1 MIAALRLL
9 YNTGAGNSN
18 AIACWPAIEGT
29 KQRVPCEFLEKE
41 THLTGVELH
50 RWVDLALNMPGCP
63 NNAVIQ
69 QGCYLFAFGTYSTP
83 FLS

>member
-1 MIAALRLL
+1 MLASDRGHQTVDGESALRREE
-9 YNTGAGNSN
+9 AH
-18 AIACWPAIEGT
+18 
-29 KQRVPCEFLEKE
+29 F
-41 THLTGVELH
+41 TGVELH

>member
-1 MIAALRLL
+1 MIAALRLF

-41 THLTGVELH
+41 SHLTGVELH

-63 NNAVIQ
+63 NNAVL
-69 QGCYLFAFGTYSTP
+69 LF
-83 FLS
+83 